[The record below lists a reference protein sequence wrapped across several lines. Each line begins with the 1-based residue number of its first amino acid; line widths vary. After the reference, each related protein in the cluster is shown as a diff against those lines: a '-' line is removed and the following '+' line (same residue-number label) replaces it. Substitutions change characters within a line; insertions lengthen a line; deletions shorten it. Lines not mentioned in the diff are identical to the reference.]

1 MKCYIIAFGYESF
14 VLVLIEICK
23 SDVKFF
29 VFLKSNLSRSL
40 GLGLA
45 PGIVDVAEVALM
57 IVGLAPPLIGG
68 SICVCSVLFAFVCY
82 CYSVVWTNLHLCCTI
97 VTQIVFKNTESIV
110 AYFKKNKNH
119 WAFTQ
124 R

>member
-1 MKCYIIAFGYESF
+1 MSHLYLFWLKF
-14 VLVLIEICK
+14 VSRMWSLI
-23 SDVKFF
+23 
-29 VFLKSNLSRSL
+29 FLKSNLSHSL

-68 SICVCSVLFAFVCY
+68 SICVCSDLFAFVCY

-97 VTQIVFKNTESIV
+97 VTQVVFKNTESIV
-110 AYFKKNKNH
+110 VYFKKKNH
-119 WAFTQ
+119 WAFPFTFYDQ
-124 R
+124 IQCV